1 VFGAVLPEPSDKP
14 HGFYQ
19 LRVGHS
25 SASCRVHTLTRFP
38 TFIVDQSSS
47 RRRTLECGKYS
58 GRPFRSSRNPGSK
71 SVSQVFRGKGIWM
84 LALTGL
90 STFWAVI
97 TPAKLC
103 QRTVFD
109 VWANAEEAPSNRH
122 KLASTFFICFQSFSV
137 VLDWNFVGPRGLS
150 RGHLRD

>member
-1 VFGAVLPEPSDKP
+1 
-14 HGFYQ
+14 
-19 LRVGHS
+19 
-25 SASCRVHTLTRFP
+25 
-38 TFIVDQSSS
+38 
-47 RRRTLECGKYS
+47 
-58 GRPFRSSRNPGSK
+58 
-71 SVSQVFRGKGIWM
+71 M

-122 KLASTFFICFQSFSV
+122 SLQVLFLCAFSPFR
-137 VLDWNFVGPRGLS
+137 WFSIGILS
-150 RGHLRD
+150 DQG